1 MPSIV
6 SAAFALDM
14 DEVHREASTSS
25 GAAAPLSCSPNK
37 IRLRIDAAK
46 EQAKVVNSG
55 VVYKEGEVIHW
66 MSVRSPELVEF
77 GRSLEKRGFNTL
89 GSIAFLTEDEFDLS
103 LSAPLKVPP
112 PFHCSLFMR
121 VCCSTRS

>member
-46 EQAKVVNSG
+46 EQAKVVNS
-55 VVYKEGEVIHW
+55 VYKEGEVIHW

-112 PFHCSLFMR
+112 PFHSSLFDEG
-121 VCCSTRS
+121 VL